1 MIKAAKGRKRKAPR
15 RRWSPAAKRK
25 EGGGGYGGAGKWAA

>member
-1 MIKAAKGRKRKAPR
+1 MIKAAKGRKRKALR

-25 EGGGGYGGAGKWAA
+25 EGGGYGGAGKMAA